1 MNSSPSSNAIGSAGT
16 YATISRT
23 VAAGAVTIIDQTGNY
38 VACLA
43 SSLASF
49 LVSLDGQGP
58 AFMALGIKVRAP
70 LGQVFK
76 NIVID
81 NSGNPSSPLTVT
93 LAIGLGDVLDNRTT
107 ATGDPLDSAALNGKT
122 FQARINSGAVAAQF
136 GAAGLFN
143 PAASGVTGIVRR
155 LKFQETGVEAVGII
169 IARSTA
175 QFATA
180 QSVQNKKGGAG
191 TGGAGQSAMV
201 LAAETS
207 ATAQHFIT
215 ADPAP
220 FYDIVP
226 YTVAGAQVTI
236 EPKGPYIIP
245 AGFGL
250 GVWAQTANQS
260 LTLIPEWEER

>member
-1 MNSSPSSNAIGSAGT
+1 MNSGPSSNAIGSAGA
-16 YATISRT
+16 YVTISRT
-23 VAAGAVTIIDQTGNY
+23 IAAGAITIIDATGNY

-49 LVSLDGQGP
+49 LIALDGQGP
-58 AFMALGIKVRAP
+58 AFMAQGIKVRAS
-70 LGQVFK
+70 LGQAFK
-76 NIVID
+76 NIIVD
-81 NSGNPSSPLTVT
+81 NSGNPSAPLTVT

-107 ATGDPLDSAALNGKT
+107 ATGDPLDNAALNGKT

-155 LKFQETGVEAVGII
+155 LGMQETGVEAVGII
-169 IARSTA
+169 IARSTTV
-175 QFATA
+175 FAATQA
-180 QSVQNKKGGAG
+180 VQNKKGGSAV
-191 TGGAGQSAMV
+191 GGAGQSAIT
-201 LAAETS
+201 LCAETS
-207 ATAQHFIT
+207 ATAQHFINT
-215 ADPAP
+215 DPAP
-220 FYDIVP
+220 FYDVVP
-226 YTVAGAQVTI
+226 YPTANVRVSV